1 MRYRPFGRSGLAL
14 STLGLHLSREKLHK
28 NHSLLQKLITAA
40 LENGINTYHFES
52 NDPKMLQAAAE
63 VFSVVERKLLFVS
76 VGAQEPALNADPAAY
91 ALPALK
97 ERLRGAIKDTGLSWL
112 DLLVF
117 SEDGV
122 ALLPEDSLHFVKSL
136 QRSKMLRYVAA
147 EAEPAS
153 MPAIIKSGHFD
164 VIKTTFDID
173 SSWDKRRQI
182 DNAISREMNVMASGF
197 FPRSLSQGLGHHSA
211 GSAAR
216 LVRRQ
221 ASEPPGRRRHAR
233 LPAPDRRLDARGV
246 VPGLCPVT
254 AEPGVHHRRPEQ
266 LRPSRSPGQCAGTP
280 PAARRCRPRSRWRAS
295 TTARPRARRVNLSRP
310 LDLPDAR
317 AYMRRVNRFQESR
330 RGPGRA
336 RLHRHHHQGPR
347 RRALHEGHARTAA
360 VRFFR
365 PGGAGA

>member
-28 NHSLLQKLITAA
+28 NHSLLQKLITTA

-97 ERLRGAIKDTGLSWL
+97 ERLRGAIKDSGLSWL

-197 FPRSLSQGLGHHSA
+197 FPEAYRKASDIIPPEARRGWFGAKPQNPLAGAGTHAFLHQTADWTPEELCLGYALSQPSLACIFVDPNNCDHLEALANVPERHLPPSVPA
-211 GSAAR
+211 QIEMAR
-216 LVRRQ
+216 FNDRAPKSQ
-221 ASEPPGRRRHAR
+221 AR
-233 LPAPDRRLDARGV
+233 
-246 VPGLCPVT
+246 
-254 AEPGVHHRRPEQ
+254 
-266 LRPSRSPGQCAGTP
+266 
-280 PAARRCRPRSRWRAS
+280 
-295 TTARPRARRVNLSRP
+295 
-310 LDLPDAR
+310 
-317 AYMRRVNRFQESR
+317 
-330 RGPGRA
+330 
-336 RLHRHHHQGPR
+336 
-347 RRALHEGHARTAA
+347 
-360 VRFFR
+360 
-365 PGGAGA
+365 